1 MTIFE
6 CYNQTKQ
13 MLKAAGIEDAV
24 FEAKQILYF
33 ITKYTS
39 AQIMER
45 YTEQLDDVKRSLWV
59 VTTKQ
64 RCTGYPLQYILG
76 EWDFYGLRFFV
87 GEGCLVPR
95 SDTETLVDVALDFL
109 KQKNNASVLDLCA
122 GSGCIG
128 IATANR
134 YPECNV
140 TLVEKYDTPFAYMQK
155 NAERNAPN
163 NTTLVCADIFDWE
176 TDKKF
181 DMILSNP
188 PYISADEMSL
198 INKEAQHE
206 PETALY
212 GGEDGLDYYRL
223 ILSKYPKFLND
234 GGMLAVEVGFTQA
247 EAVKALFKEAGFE
260 NIDTKKDLAGIERV
274 VFGTVKSVQ

>member
-13 MLKAAGIEDAV
+13 MLKSAGIDDAV

-45 YTEQLDDVKRSLWV
+45 YTEELDDVKRSLWL
-59 VTTKQ
+59 VTVKQ

-95 SDTETLVDVALDFL
+95 SDTETLVDVALEFL
-109 KQKNNASVLDLCA
+109 KKKSDAEVLDLCA

-128 IATANR
+128 LSVANR
-134 YPECNV
+134 FSDTKV
-140 TLVEKYDTPFAYMQK
+140 TLVEKYDTPFSYMQK
-155 NAERNAPN
+155 NAQRLAEN
-163 NTTLVCADIFDWE
+163 NTELICADIYDWIPN
-176 TDKKF
+176 KKY
-181 DMILSNP
+181 DLILSNP
-188 PYISADEMSL
+188 PYISAEEMSIL
-198 INKEAQHE
+198 NREAEHE
-206 PETALY
+206 PQTALY

-223 ILSKYPKFLND
+223 ILSRYPKYVND

-247 EAVKALFKEAGFE
+247 EAVKTLFSEAGLTDIGVKE
-260 NIDTKKDLAGIERV
+260 DLGGIQRV
-274 VFGTVKSVQ
+274 VFGTVNVVK